1 MTTGEKLSR
10 LRRENNYTQ
19 EQLAERLGVSRQS
32 ISKWES
38 DAAYPETERI
48 IELSRLFGC
57 TADYLLKDE
66 AEEVQGLEQAQEMS
80 DMDGFI
86 RIPLHLRERKS
97 EKIVFGMPLW
107 CVGKSAKG
115 FIAVGLYA
123 RGVISVGLLS
133 AGVFSVGLCSVGVLA
148 FGLFAAGLIASG
160 CFSVGALTFGAI
172 TLGLL
177 SFGGVAAGT
186 FAVGGAAA
194 AKYGALGDCAYG
206 MFAFGDS
213 KASGSVIEHLG
224 KLSPEE
230 REAAAAVIKDS
241 VPAFLRFFADIFCR
255 LL

>member
-19 EQLAERLGVSRQS
+19 EQLADRLGVSRQS

-38 DAAYPETERI
+38 DAAYPETDRI
-48 IELSRLFGC
+48 IELSRLYGC

-66 AEEVQGLEQAQEMS
+66 AEEVQKTEQGTEMS
-80 DMDGFI
+80 GMDGFI
-86 RIPLHLRERKS
+86 RIPFLLHERKS
-97 EKIVFGMPLW
+97 EKTVLGMPLW
-107 CVGKSAKG
+107 CVGKNAKG
-115 FIAVGLYA
+115 FIAVGLFA

-133 AGVFSVGLCSVGVLA
+133 VGVFSVGLCSVGVLA
-148 FGLFAAGLIASG
+148 FGLFAAGLIAAG

-230 REAAAAVIKDS
+230 HEAAAAVIKDS
-241 VPAFLRFFADIFCR
+241 VPAFLRLFADIFCR

>member
-19 EQLAERLGVSRQS
+19 EQLAEKLGVSRQS

-48 IELSRLFGC
+48 IELSRLYGC

-66 AEEVQGLEQAQEMS
+66 AEEEQTSVQTSEMP

-86 RIPLHLRERKS
+86 RLRLHLHERKS
-97 EKIVFGMPLW
+97 EKTILGMPLW
-107 CVGKSAKG
+107 CVGKNAKG

-123 RGVISVGLLS
+123 RGIISVGLLS
-133 AGVFSVGLCSVGVLA
+133 AGIFSVGLCSVGVLA
-148 FGLFAAGLIASG
+148 FGLFAAGLIAAG
-160 CFSVGALTFGAI
+160 CFSVGALAFGAI
-172 TLGLL
+172 ALGLL
-177 SFGGVAAGT
+177 SFGGVAAGE

-213 KASGSVIEHLG
+213 KANGSVIEHLG

-230 REAAAAVIKDS
+230 REAAAAVIKENT
-241 VPAFLRFFADIFCR
+241 PAFLRLFADIFCR